1 MEEQVNHP
9 SHYNQGIEPIDIIE
23 SWDLNFSLGN
33 AIKYILRSPYKG
45 KQIEDL
51 EKARWYIDREIN
63 RLKGDEEMSILELL
77 ILALRIYLLTISVT
91 LLLQML
97 TTLRSQIYGI
107 PLGDNE
113 LLNTII
119 LAVLPG
125 RNLVIAF
132 SSLTMLFNSRTK
144 FILRYM
150 YVRNRL
156 DEIKIVVDKE
166 EDKEC

>member
-1 MEEQVNHP
+1 
-9 SHYNQGIEPIDIIE
+9 
-23 SWDLNFSLGN
+23 
-33 AIKYILRSPYKG
+33 
-45 KQIEDL
+45 
-51 EKARWYIDREIN
+51 
-63 RLKGDEEMSILELL
+63 MSILELL

-97 TTLRSQIYGI
+97 TTLRSQIHGI
-107 PLGDNE
+107 PLGYHE

-132 SSLTMLFNSRTK
+132 SNLTMLFNSRTK

-150 YVRNRL
+150 FVRNRL
-156 DEIKIVVDKE
+156 DEIRIVDDEE